1 MKTSLL
7 ISLVAAMLLSGCT
20 WGKQAPPRVVAAP
33 PVDDANVPRS
43 VIVKGNVKY
52 PVVPWSQNLTVARAI
67 VIADYSGPRD
77 PTSIVI
83 RRQGDRFFVSTQ
95 RLMQGIVDPWLAP
108 GDIVELWT
116 APLVQP
122 TYTYDMFSSFESVH
136 AGLARTD
143 DEQ

>member
-1 MKTSLL
+1 MCRPCANAVGAAVLL
-7 ISLVAAMLLSGCT
+7 IA
-20 WGKQAPPRVVAAP
+20 
-33 PVDDANVPRS
+33 
-43 VIVKGNVKY
+43 
-52 PVVPWSQNLTVARAI
+52 TVALTGCHRGQSDASALNPPEYTPSATI
-67 VIADYSGPRD
+67 KD
-77 PTSIVI
+77 
-83 RRQGDRFFVSTQ
+83 
-95 RLMQGIVDPWLAP
+95 LMQGIVDPWLAP

>member
-1 MKTSLL
+1 
-7 ISLVAAMLLSGCT
+7 
-20 WGKQAPPRVVAAP
+20 
-33 PVDDANVPRS
+33 
-43 VIVKGNVKY
+43 
-52 PVVPWSQNLTVARAI
+52 
-67 VIADYSGPRD
+67 
-77 PTSIVI
+77 
-83 RRQGDRFFVSTQ
+83 
-95 RLMQGIVDPWLAP
+95 MQGIVDPWLAP